1 MGKMIFHV
9 PLALDAERL
18 SGSHIRPRRMIEA
31 FKNLEDEVFVIE
43 GDSGRRKKLCAD
55 LLARMDAGEQ
65 FDYCYAETSTMPTEL
80 TDPDHHPRYMG
91 ADFSFFKALKK
102 RGVPTGV
109 FYRDCYWCFDVY
121 KKTVPFFKRI
131 IAEHFYRR
139 ELAAYRKWMDIVFM
153 PHESMQSHLPRSFK
167 KVAALPPAVDKIKP
181 TPFSQEGP
189 LRLFY
194 VGGVGALY
202 DMTLLFDIVAAHP
215 VLSLCVCTRQDEWE
229 KEKER
234 YAPFLCDRM
243 TIIHGGEE
251 VYRPYL
257 EQADLCTIIMKPD
270 PYRDIAVPVKLFT
283 YIAYEKPVLATRH
296 QAILPILDEVG
307 YGVSY
312 NREDLAHVLLGLASD
327 KSQLKEKKQAVCAYA
342 KKNTWADRA
351 RRVRDTLI
359 EIKERR

>member
-31 FKNLEDEVFVIE
+31 FKGLEDDVFVIE

-55 LLARMDAGEQ
+55 LIARMDAGER

-80 TDPDHHPRYMG
+80 TDPDHRPRYMG
-91 ADFSFFKALKK
+91 ADFSFFKALQK

-131 IAEHFYRR
+131 IAEHFYHR
-139 ELAAYRKWMDIVFM
+139 ELEAYRKWMDIVFM
-153 PHESMQSHLPRSFK
+153 PHESMQNHLPRSFK
-167 KVAALPPAVDKIKP
+167 KVAALPPAVDEIKP
-181 TPFSQEGP
+181 TPFFEDER

-202 DMTLLFDIVAAHP
+202 DMTLLFDIVASNPA
-215 VLSLCVCTRQDEWE
+215 LSLCVCTRADEWE
-229 KEKER
+229 REKVRYRAFLNER
-234 YAPFLCDRM
+234 I
-243 TIIHGGEE
+243 TVIHGGED
-251 VYRPYL
+251 VYRSYL
-257 EQADLCTIIMKPD
+257 EEADLCTIIMKPD

-283 YIAYEKPVLATRH
+283 YIGYEKPVLATRH
-296 QAILPILDEVG
+296 CAILPILEQVG
-307 YGVSY
+307 YSVPYDRGAI
-312 NREDLAHVLLGLASD
+312 EGLLMQLVRD
-327 KSQLKEKKQAVCAYA
+327 KNQLKEKKQAVCAYA

-351 RRVRDTLI
+351 RQVRDTLM
-359 EIKERR
+359 EIKEKR